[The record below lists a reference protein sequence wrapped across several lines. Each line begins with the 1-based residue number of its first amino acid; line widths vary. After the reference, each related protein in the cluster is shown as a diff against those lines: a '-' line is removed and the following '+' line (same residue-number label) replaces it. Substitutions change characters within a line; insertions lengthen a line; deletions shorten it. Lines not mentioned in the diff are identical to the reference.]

1 MDSRLRGNDIL
12 GLLPTVNP
20 DAPFLYGAIALAA
33 ILLPTPHAT
42 AQADFP
48 TKPIRLIHGFT
59 AGGISDVLGRALGA
73 RLTTSLGQQV
83 LVDPRPGAGT
93 TIASELTAKATADGY
108 TLFLQDITTHAIN
121 ASLYRR
127 LPYDSLRDFT
137 PVTLIAATPLMLV
150 VHPSLSVKSVQ
161 ELVALAKKRPNEIS
175 YGSSGNGTIV
185 HLAGEML
192 KAMAGIQLIHVPYKG
207 SPQAITG
214 LLGGEVAMLFS
225 TMPPAMPMVASARLR
240 ALGVTTPQ
248 RTAAAPE
255 VPTMKE
261 AGLKDFELVLYSGIL
276 APRGVPRAVVDK
288 LITEFG
294 RAVRSPEVQA
304 VYAKVGAL
312 PVTNTL
318 EEFSAHMQSEM
329 AKLGKLVQLAGA
341 RVE

>member
-1 MDSRLRGNDIL
+1 MVTRLRFSLI
-12 GLLPTVNP
+12 V
-20 DAPFLYGAIALAA
+20 GAGVLSLQALSVAA
-33 ILLPTPHAT
+33 QT
-42 AQADFP
+42 DFP

-59 AGGISDVLGRALGA
+59 AGGISDVLGRSIGA
-73 RLTTSLGQQV
+73 RLSSSLGQQV
-83 LVDPRPGAGT
+83 VVDARSGAGT
-93 TIASELTAKATADGY
+93 TIASDLVAKSPGDGY

-121 ASLYRR
+121 ASLYRK

-137 PVTLIAATPLMLV
+137 PITLIAATPLMLV
-150 VHPSLSVKSVQ
+150 VHPSLPVKTVK
-161 ELVALAKKRPNEIS
+161 ELAALAKQRPGEIA

-192 KAMAGIQLIHVPYKG
+192 KVKADIKMIHVPYKG

-214 LLGGEVAMLFS
+214 LIGGEVGILFS
-225 TMPPAMPMVASARLR
+225 TMPPAMPMVASGRLR

-248 RTAAAPE
+248 RTAAAPD

-261 AGLKDFELVLYSGIL
+261 SGLKDFELVLYSGIL

-288 LITEFG
+288 LNAEFG

-312 PVTNTL
+312 PVTNTP
-318 EEFSAHMQSEM
+318 EEFGAHIQSEM
-329 AKLGKLVQLAGA
+329 TKLGKLVQLSGA